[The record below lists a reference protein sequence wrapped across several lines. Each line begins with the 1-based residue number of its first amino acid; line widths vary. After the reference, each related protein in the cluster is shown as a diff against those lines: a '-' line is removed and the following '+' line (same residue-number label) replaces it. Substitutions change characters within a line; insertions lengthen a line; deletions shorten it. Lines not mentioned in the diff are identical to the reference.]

1 MRTKEYIQN
10 FLNGKVGQAVKK
22 SELQKELQD
31 LLSTRNRFEKGN
43 SCFDEDD
50 APYFCMYF
58 TNGDTFQASNLCDI
72 RIDYLKTRN
81 KSVIYVTSYEILHYI
96 Q

>member
-10 FLNGKVGQAVKK
+10 FLNGKVGQTVKK

-31 LLSTRNRFEKGN
+31 LLNTKNRFENG
-43 SCFDEDD
+43 DD
-50 APYFCMYF
+50 SDDTEPYDFCMYF
-58 TNGDTFQASNLCDI
+58 TNGDTYATTNLCDI

-81 KSVIYVTSYEILHYI
+81 KEVIYVTSYEILHYI
-96 Q
+96 K